1 MEGNKMKTTFAKL
14 ILISGA
20 AMGTLLFA
28 QAPDQPAPAPVH
40 KAANPQQQL
49 NHLTRKLALTADQQS
64 QLLPIL
70 TSRDEQVASINSDT
84 TLSPK
89 DRHAKL
95 MAVRGDSETRLRN
108 VLTDTR
114 RAAYDQMLQE
124 ARERAKA
131 KKQGTVSN

>member
-1 MEGNKMKTTFAKL
+1 MKTTFAKL

-28 QAPDQPAPAPVH
+28 QTPDQPAPVH
-40 KAANPQQQL
+40 KAANPQMQL

-70 TSRDEQVASINSDT
+70 TARDEQVASINSDAS
-84 TLSPK
+84 LSQK

-95 MAVRGDSETRLRN
+95 MAVRSDAEARLRN
-108 VLTDTR
+108 VLTDTQ
-114 RAAYDQMLQE
+114 RAAYDQMQQE

>member
-1 MEGNKMKTTFAKL
+1 MKITFAKL
-14 ILISGA
+14 ILICGTA
-20 AMGTLLFA
+20 AGTLLVA
-28 QAPDQPAPAPVH
+28 QTPDQPAPVH

-49 NHLTRKLALTADQQS
+49 NHLSKKLALTADQQT

-84 TLSPK
+84 TLTPK
-89 DRHAKL
+89 ERHARL
-95 MAVRGDSETRLRN
+95 VAVRSDAESRLRN
-108 VLTDTR
+108 ALTDTQ
-114 RAAYDQMLQE
+114 RAAYDQMVQE

>member
-1 MEGNKMKTTFAKL
+1 VEGKTMKTTFAKL

-28 QAPDQPAPAPVH
+28 QAPEQSAPVH

-70 TSRDEQVASINSDT
+70 TSRDEQVAGINSDT

-89 DRHAKL
+89 ERHAKL
-95 MAVRGDSETRLRN
+95 MAVRTDSESRLRN
-108 VLTDTR
+108 VLTDTQ
-114 RAAYDQMLQE
+114 RAAYDQMQQE

-131 KKQGTVSN
+131 KKQGAVSN